1 MNITTRKFPRTM
13 NEAFPK
19 TFEYGCAVE
28 IYSSRERINAAVF
41 MVTMVAMIVGGAIL
55 LLKEF

>member
-19 TFEYGCAVE
+19 TVEYGCAVE
-28 IYSSRERINAAVF
+28 IYSRRERVDAVVF
-41 MVTMVAMIVGGAIL
+41 MVTMVAMIVGGAIMF
-55 LLKEF
+55 LKEF